1 MSTRGGSGVLTL
13 TLKGVKKRPG
23 SHDRDFRTASAL
35 RANCA
40 TDKPSIG

>member
-23 SHDRDFRTASAL
+23 LPKRGLL
-35 RANCA
+35 RRFSFAWQLRR
-40 TDKPSIG
+40 